1 MKTKLGKMYTQLNGN
16 FHTELP
22 KFFFKKFNVEIET
35 RYNFLSDNVVSVIL
49 DGSPFTPEQILF
61 IQAFEDGY
69 ASAMEQVSQA
79 SMGK

>member
-1 MKTKLGKMYTQLNGN
+1 MKTKLGKMYTQLNDN
-16 FHTELP
+16 FYTELP

-35 RYNFLSDNVVSVIL
+35 RYNFIYDNVSSHTL

-69 ASAMEQVSQA
+69 TSAMEQVSQA
-79 SMGK
+79 SQGK